1 MMVLKAPHDEAP
13 ACLSY
18 LTCYRFSSHCTL
30 AILSPLF
37 LEPDPL
43 FSPQGLY
50 VFRALR
56 QEGLFPS
63 EQAPLSEVFL
73 FVYLSCR
80 MTVLSPKHEKIAGK
94 QKLFLNKQF
103 LNEYALASSVLF
115 CFYLQPPNK
124 HDLD

>member
-43 FSPQGLY
+43 FSSQGLY
-50 VFRALR
+50 VFRASAR
-56 QEGLFPS
+56 K
-63 EQAPLSEVFL
+63 ACFL
-73 FVYLSCR
+73 QSKR
-80 MTVLSPKHEKIAGK
+80 H
-94 QKLFLNKQF
+94 
-103 LNEYALASSVLF
+103 
-115 CFYLQPPNK
+115 
-124 HDLD
+124 